1 MSDPIVDDVQTLLD
15 KELGDKRILEQIQ
28 RAAQNNEVISNFERN
43 YVRKLAEKHLGRK
56 PPEPPKQ
63 TIPDVVIPPSS
74 PLIESQTIQTWSTPS
89 KVKKSSSNNNKII
102 LGIGLAALVII
113 VIAAASLSGISD
125 SSPRCNRTK
134 RNAKHRLNSFSI
146 KTDFPIYQKGDIIS
160 ISGNSNLSFG
170 NSVILSIVNSKNVIV
185 WSEQANVKSNGQFAT
200 LTFAGGFGW
209 EESGTFTILAES
221 DSEKISDTF
230 SFTG

>member
-63 TIPDVVIPPSS
+63 IIPDVVIPPTSS
-74 PLIESQTIQTWSTPS
+74 IIESQTVQTWSTPS
-89 KVKKSSSNNNKII
+89 KRKKSSSNNTKFI
-102 LGIGLAALVII
+102 LGGGLAALVII
-113 VIAAASLSGISD
+113 IIAAASLSGISD
-125 SSPRCNRTK
+125 NSSGTIEPNQTPNTPK
-134 RNAKHRLNSFSI
+134 SFSI
-146 KTDFPIYQKGDIIS
+146 KTDSSSYQKGDIIS
-160 ISGNSNLSFG
+160 ISGESNLSFG
-170 NSVILSIVNSKNVIV
+170 NSVILSIENSKDELV
-185 WSEQANVKSNGQFAT
+185 WSEQANVKSDGQFST

-209 EESGTFTILAES
+209 EESGTFTIMAES
-221 DSEKISDTF
+221 DSEKITNTF
-230 SFTG
+230 SFSG

>member
-43 YVRKLAEKHLGRK
+43 YVRKLAEKHLGRQ
-56 PPEPPKQ
+56 PPEQPKQ
-63 TIPDVVIPPSS
+63 TIPDVIIPPVSS
-74 PLIESQTIQTWSTPS
+74 IDKPQTLQTWSTPS
-89 KVKKSSSNNNKII
+89 KVKKSGVNNTQII
-102 LGIGLAALVII
+102 LGGGFAALAVII
-113 VIAAASLSGISD
+113 IAVVSLSGISD
-125 SSPRCNRTK
+125 SSPGTIVPDQTPNTPK
-134 RNAKHRLNSFSI
+134 SFSI

-160 ISGNSNLSFG
+160 INGNSNLSFG

-209 EESGTFTILAES
+209 EESGTFTIIAES
-221 DSEKISDTF
+221 DSENISDTF

>member
-56 PPEPPKQ
+56 PPEPSKQ
-63 TIPDVVIPPSS
+63 TIPDVEIPPVS
-74 PLIESQTIQTWSTPS
+74 PIIESQTIQTWSTPS

-102 LGIGLAALVII
+102 LGVGLAALVII
-113 VIAAASLSGISD
+113 IIAAASLSGISD
-125 SSPRCNRTK
+125 SSPGTIVPDQTSNIPK
-134 RNAKHRLNSFSI
+134 SFSI
-146 KTDFPIYQKGDIIS
+146 KTDFPVYQKGDIIS

-170 NSVILSIVNSKNVIV
+170 NSVILSIENSKNLIV
-185 WSEQANVKSNGQFAT
+185 WSEQTNVKSNGQFAT

-209 EESGTFTILAES
+209 EESGTFTIIAES
-221 DSEKISDTF
+221 DSEKISNTF

>member
-63 TIPDVVIPPSS
+63 TIPDVVIPPAY

-89 KVKKSSSNNNKII
+89 KVQKSGSNNKKMMW
-102 LGIGLAALVII
+102 GIGLVALVII

-125 SSPRCNRTK
+125 SSPGTIVPDQTPNTPK
-134 RNAKHRLNSFSI
+134 SFSI

-170 NSVILSIVNSKNVIV
+170 NSIILSIENSKNVIV
-185 WSEQANVKSNGQFAT
+185 WSEQTNVKSNGQFAT

-209 EESGTFTILAES
+209 EESGTFTIIAES